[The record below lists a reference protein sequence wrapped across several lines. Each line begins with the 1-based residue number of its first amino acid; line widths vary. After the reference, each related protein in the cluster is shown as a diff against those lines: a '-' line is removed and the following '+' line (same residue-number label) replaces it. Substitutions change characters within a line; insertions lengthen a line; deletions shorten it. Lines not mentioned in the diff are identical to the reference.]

1 MDTSFLKK
9 ELPSIP
15 WNRILLLVR
24 WQLGRL
30 GNTGKI
36 GFGLMIAAGIYFVLA
51 VLPQETELQKLK
63 DRAVTLQA
71 QAISKK
77 TAADGTDL
85 EAGKKMSSDQA
96 LQVFYDF
103 FPRIDSSPF
112 WIRELT
118 GLAQKQGVELASSE
132 YRLINESDARLA
144 RYEMILPVKGSY
156 PQIRAF
162 IADALETIPAMAISA
177 IAIKRESTAADK
189 LDVRLEINLYLNK

>member
-1 MDTSFLKK
+1 MDASFLKTGT
-9 ELPSIP
+9 LQT
-15 WNRILLLVR
+15 RLDRLMLQLR
-24 WQLGRL
+24 WQANRL
-30 GNTGKI
+30 G
-36 GFGLMIAAGIYFVLA
+36 AAGKTGLGLIVVSMIYFFSAL
-51 VLPQETELQKLK
+51 LPQESDLQKLK
-63 DRAVTLQA
+63 ERAETLRMQEQA
-71 QAISKK
+71 QQNPGE
-77 TAADGTDL
+77 TDG
-85 EAGKKMSSDQA
+85 GKKLSADQA

-144 RYEMILPVKGSY
+144 RYEKILPVKGSY

-162 IADALETIPAMAISA
+162 IAEALETVPAIAISA
-177 IAIKRESTAADK
+177 IAIKRESTVSER